1 VFDLFRNPYDQL
13 PRTRAELEQH
23 RAALSEIITND
34 TNEKMFEHLYESLTI
49 LDSKS
54 SSLLSFNSVLVAV
67 FAIFVSTQARPVLW
81 ISGGIGLALT
91 LVSSY
96 LLLSVV
102 WVHWS
107 TTDHLGKGKV
117 SEHEL
122 KLLDV
127 RKQRTILYRWAW
139 NLARAAVLALLA
151 LIAHSAYLSLQ
162 PLERAATA
170 SPTGAGPT
178 IGPAPRAR

>member
-1 VFDLFRNPYDQL
+1 MFDLFRNVRDQL
-13 PRTRAELEQH
+13 PRTRAELEKH
-23 RAALSEIITND
+23 RAALSDMVDND
-34 TNEKMFEHLYESLTI
+34 AHEKMFEHLYESLTI

-67 FAIFVSTQARPVLW
+67 FAIFVSTQSRPVLW
-81 ISGGIGLALT
+81 ISGGIGLTLT

-107 TTDHLGKGKV
+107 TTDHLGNGKA
-117 SEHEL
+117 HET

-127 RKQRTILYRWAW
+127 RLQRTILYRWAW
-139 NLARAAVLALLA
+139 NLSRAAVLALLA
-151 LIAHSAYLSLQ
+151 LIIHSAYLSLQ
-162 PLERAATA
+162 PREGAAV
-170 SPTGAGPT
+170 TGRTGVGPT
-178 IGPAPRAR
+178 IEPPPPAR